1 MSVLRFIPELPLL
14 RRELTELSARRR
26 TYVIRFIGAVI
37 LLGWF
42 VVVLDR
48 AISATVGTAATLP
61 PTQRFQAMLGMGGSV
76 IQSIVPS
83 LFHCVQLLMPAMVCG
98 SIAMEK
104 ERNTIGTLFVTRL
117 SPMTIVLEKFL
128 SRLVPMFTFL
138 FLTFP
143 LLAFLYSLGG
153 VDPQMVFAAAWLL
166 LGECMCYAAVGLVCS
181 AWFGTTVS
189 AFIGSYVLCGVFV
202 VLTQV
207 LGLRMFSPF
216 CIWEVLF
223 SSWTRVNGPIAPWL
237 PMLSV
242 IVQGDPAWGLV
253 KCCLW
258 CSLPW
263 IAFVGG
269 CLALTR
275 FLLFRRAF
283 VGHSS
288 LVLRVFRRVDKFFTD
303 LNNRTTGGV
312 VLVKDGESLPAF
324 DPIAWR
330 ERTKKSL
337 GKARYLIR
345 ILVLLEGP
353 VLFLCLL
360 SITWSDQSSSDP
372 LRLLLVLVWGLA
384 ILVVMVKGSTVI
396 TAERSRETLDAL
408 LSTPISS
415 AQVLKEKV
423 AGMRRMMIVLATPIM
438 TVHLTLIVMYA
449 SFGSGFLGGGRF
461 LNLLLYLVTAT
472 LATATLMHTV
482 TWVSVLSGL
491 RSSTQAKSVASA
503 VIVLAVW
510 VFVSYYFLGPF
521 TGTGL
526 WGYGPEGNPDLRDIE
541 IIKCVFRL
549 DGWVCANEGL
559 LSSISSSLS
568 GSRSSVAIWHHFDN
582 DPGTAMVAVTIVG
595 LAHIGMMFGI
605 RQVVLVLASWLL
617 NRRDQSASDIVES
630 RRFPHLPDGDPVLP
644 LSQFSAEMQRS
655 RG

>member
-26 TYVIRFIGAVI
+26 TYVLRFIGAVI

-42 VVVLDR
+42 VVVLDQ
-48 AISATVGTAATLP
+48 AVSAAVGTAATLP
-61 PTQRFQAMLGMGGSV
+61 ASQRVQAMLGMGGNV

-83 LFHCVQLLMPAMVCG
+83 LFHCVQLLMPAIVCG

-128 SRLVPMFTFL
+128 SRLIPMFTFL

-202 VLTQV
+202 VVTQV
-207 LGLRMFSPF
+207 LALRMFSPF

-223 SSWTRVNGPIAPWL
+223 SSWTRVNGPIASWL
-237 PMLSV
+237 PMLSE
-242 IVQGDPAWGLV
+242 IVQDDPKWGFV

-258 CSLPW
+258 FSLPW
-263 IAFVGG
+263 IAFVVG

-288 LVLRVFRRVDKFFTD
+288 LVLRVFRRIDKFFTD

-312 VLVKDGESLPAF
+312 VLVKDAESLPAF

-360 SITWSDQSSSDP
+360 SITWSDRSSSDP
-372 LRLLLVLVWGLA
+372 LRVLLALVWGLA
-384 ILVVMVKGSTVI
+384 IMVVMVKGSTI
-396 TAERSRETLDAL
+396 ISAERSRETLDAL

-415 AQVLKEKV
+415 PQLLREKLT
-423 AGMRRMMIVLATPIM
+423 GMRRMMIVLATPIM

-482 TWVSVLSGL
+482 AWVSVLAGL

-521 TGTGL
+521 TDPSY
-526 WGYGPEGNPDLRDIE
+526 GYVQDENPRMSVLAIF
-541 IIKCVFRL
+541 KCMFRF
-549 DGWVCANEGL
+549 DGWICANEGL
-559 LSSISSSLS
+559 LSSLSSSYTGYGYS
-568 GSRSSVAIWHHFDN
+568 PKIWHDFDR

-595 LAHIGMMFGI
+595 LAHVGMMFGI
-605 RQVVLVLASWLL
+605 RQVVLTLASWLL

-630 RRFPHLPDGDPVLP
+630 RRFPHLPDGEPVLP
-644 LSQFSAEMQRS
+644 LSEFSSELQRS